1 MRTRLSSFRF
11 AAPLLTLA
19 LLPGCTRGS
28 AEGAPGT
35 ASAPQVA
42 TAVLPNGL
50 RLEYLEQGDPTG
62 VPVILL
68 HGYTDSRR
76 SWERILPM
84 LPNSLRVFALTQR
97 GHGESDKPATG
108 YAPADFAGD
117 VIQFMDLLGV
127 RQAVIVGHSMGSI
140 VGRRI
145 ALDYP
150 ERVRGLVLEGAFAT
164 LKGNQIM
171 EDFWKQAIE
180 PLPDSVPHQ
189 FVLDFQRSTLA
200 RPVPDWFFDLVVGES
215 RKAPIQVWK
224 GVIGQLVQTDFLA
237 ETAQIQTPTLILWGD
252 RDAFAPLAEQK
263 LLQSTIPG
271 SRLVIYTGT
280 GHGMHWE
287 EPERFVDDLVKFVA
301 EGEGKQQ
308 P

>member
-1 MRTRLSSFRF
+1 MRTRLFSLSF
-11 AAPLLTLA
+11 AVPLFTLA

-28 AEGAPGT
+28 AESGPGA
-35 ASAPQVA
+35 ASTPTVA

-50 RLEYLEQGDPTG
+50 RLEYLEQGDPAG

-84 LPNSLRVFALTQR
+84 LPSSLRVYALTQR

-117 VIQFMDLLGV
+117 VIQFMDLLGI

-145 ALDYP
+145 ALDHP
-150 ERVRGLVLEGAFAT
+150 ERIRGLVLEGAFAT
-164 LKGNQIM
+164 LKGNPIM

-180 PLPDSVPHQ
+180 PLPDPVPNQ
-189 FVLDFQRSTLA
+189 FVLDFQQSTLA
-200 RPVPDWFFDLVVGES
+200 RPVPEWFFDLVVGES
-215 RKAPIQVWK
+215 RKVPIQVWK
-224 GVIGQLVQTDFLA
+224 GVIGELVQTDFLA
-237 ETAQIQTPTLILWGD
+237 DTTRITAPTIILWGD
-252 RDAFAPLAEQK
+252 LDAFAPLAEQQ

-271 SRLVIYTGT
+271 SRLVTYTGT

-287 EPERFVDDLVKFVA
+287 EPERFVNDLVQFVA
-301 EGEGKQQ
+301 ELDRVQR

>member
-1 MRTRLSSFRF
+1 MRTWLFSFRF
-11 AAPLLTLA
+11 ASLLVPLSF
-19 LLPGCTRGS
+19 LPWCTSGS
-28 AEGAPGT
+28 AEGAPGM
-35 ASAPQVA
+35 ASAPKVA
-42 TAVLPNGL
+42 TAILPNGL
-50 RLEYLEQGDPTG
+50 RLEYLEQGDPAG

-108 YAPADFAGD
+108 YAPGDFAAD
-117 VIQFMDLLGV
+117 VIQFMDQLGI

-145 ALDYP
+145 ALDNP

-180 PLPDSVPHQ
+180 PLTDPVPDQ
-189 FVLDFQRSTLA
+189 FVVDFQRSTLA
-200 RPVPDWFFDLVVGES
+200 RPVPGWFFDLVVGES

-237 ETAQIQTPTLILWGD
+237 ETARVQAPTLILWGD

-287 EPERFVDDLVKFVA
+287 EPERFVRDLVQFVA
-301 EGEGKQQ
+301 ESDGRKQ